1 MSGTD
6 EKNDEGMGAEESET
20 IALSSNE
27 LDDILSEAEIVQEA
41 SKTVD
46 NPAAEDS
53 TESKE
58 EFDIP
63 LTEEEFDISD
73 EIDQLTPEDLENIE
87 LEESEIESFS
97 KELEEEL
104 GEEIALPE
112 GLPQEE
118 AVVVSPEEISEEL
131 EGIDTEEISLEP
143 TLEGDDIDL
152 ESLDSVD
159 AGAIDLE
166 SLENVDGGAIDLESL
181 ESIESGDVD
190 LGSLEGVEPDSVDLG
205 DLDLG
210 EELGEPELSEPPVL
224 GDEPVDMGIESG
236 DAFKEAGIEGIDDE
250 SVTLADVDLEG
261 IEDITVEAE
270 IPSMGEEAGEVT
282 LEDLGEEELP
292 DIEAGA
298 EAVEEI
304 TGEET
309 VEELPADEFIEELPS
324 DISLDETEAPS
335 LVEEEPAPAMEATE
349 PVVEELP
356 DDGFADE
363 IMLGEDEE
371 KILSEDFDLSTE
383 VEELPEEDVVTISGD
398 EVGTLGDVGSVD
410 AALLNDITTILKFM
424 DTLLGDL
431 PDEKIKEFA
440 QSEYFPLYKEVFEKL
455 NLA

>member
-6 EKNDEGMGAEESET
+6 EKNDEGMSAEENET

-27 LDDILSEAEIVQEA
+27 LNNILSEAELVQEKVKKA
-41 SKTVD
+41 ENTTEEA
-46 NPAAEDS
+46 PANSD
-53 TESKE
+53 E

-112 GLPQEE
+112 GLPEEE
-118 AVVVSPEEISEEL
+118 AEVISPEEISEEL
-131 EGIDTEEISLEP
+131 EGIDTGELTFEP
-143 TLEGDDIDL
+143 EMEGG
-152 ESLDSVD
+152 E
-159 AGAIDLE
+159 IDLE
-166 SLENVDGGAIDLESL
+166 SLEGVEGGEIDLESL
-181 ESIESGDVD
+181 EGVD
-190 LGSLEGVEPDSVDLG
+190 TEAVDLG

-210 EELGEPELSEPPVL
+210 EEIGEQELSEPPVL
-224 GDEPVDMGIESG
+224 GEESVDLDLETD
-236 DAFKEAGIEGIDDE
+236 DAFKEVGIEGVDE

-261 IEDITVEAE
+261 IEDITVDDEL
-270 IPSMGEEAGEVT
+270 PSIGEEAGEVT
-282 LEDLGEEELP
+282 LEDLSEDEFPELETAGESVAEEP
-292 DIEAGA
+292 
-298 EAVEEI
+298 
-304 TGEET
+304 
-309 VEELPADEFIEELPS
+309 VEELPADDFIEELPS
-324 DISLDETEAPS
+324 EEPIDETDFPS
-335 LVEEEPAPAMEATE
+335 LSDEEPALEAETTE

-356 DDGFADE
+356 DEGFADE
-363 IMLGEDEE
+363 ILLGEDEE
-371 KILSEDFDLSTE
+371 KILSEDFDLTAE
-383 VEELPEEDVVTISGD
+383 VEELPEEDVVTISGE
-398 EVGTLGDVGSVD
+398 EVGTLGEVGPVD

-431 PDEKIKEFA
+431 SDEKIKEFA

>member
-6 EKNDEGMGAEESET
+6 EKNDEGMSAEENET

-27 LDDILSEAEIVQEA
+27 LNNILSEAELVQEKVKKA
-41 SKTVD
+41 ENTTEEA
-46 NPAAEDS
+46 PANSD
-53 TESKE
+53 E

-112 GLPQEE
+112 GLPEEE
-118 AVVVSPEEISEEL
+118 AEVISPEEISEEL
-131 EGIDTEEISLEP
+131 EGIDTGELTFEP
-143 TLEGDDIDL
+143 EMEGG
-152 ESLDSVD
+152 E
-159 AGAIDLE
+159 IDLE
-166 SLENVDGGAIDLESL
+166 SLEGVEGGEIDLESL
-181 ESIESGDVD
+181 EGVEGGEID
-190 LGSLEGVEPDSVDLG
+190 LESLEGVDTEAVDLG

-210 EELGEPELSEPPVL
+210 EEIGEQELSEPPVL
-224 GDEPVDMGIESG
+224 GEESVDLDLETD
-236 DAFKEAGIEGIDDE
+236 DAFKEVGIEGVDE

-261 IEDITVEAE
+261 IEDITVDDEL
-270 IPSMGEEAGEVT
+270 PSIGEEAGEVT
-282 LEDLGEEELP
+282 LEDLSEDEFPELETAGESVAEEP
-292 DIEAGA
+292 
-298 EAVEEI
+298 
-304 TGEET
+304 
-309 VEELPADEFIEELPS
+309 VEELPADDFIEELPS
-324 DISLDETEAPS
+324 EEPIDETDFPS
-335 LVEEEPAPAMEATE
+335 LSDEEPALEAETTE

-356 DDGFADE
+356 DEGFADE
-363 IMLGEDEE
+363 ILLGEDEE
-371 KILSEDFDLSTE
+371 KILSEDFDLTAE
-383 VEELPEEDVVTISGD
+383 VEELPEEDVVTISGE
-398 EVGTLGDVGSVD
+398 EVGTLGEVGPVD

-431 PDEKIKEFA
+431 SDEKIKEFA

>member
-6 EKNDEGMGAEESET
+6 EKNDEGMSAEENET

-27 LDDILSEAEIVQEA
+27 LNNILSEAELVQEKVKKA
-41 SKTVD
+41 ENTTEEA
-46 NPAAEDS
+46 PANSD
-53 TESKE
+53 E

-112 GLPQEE
+112 GLPEEE
-118 AVVVSPEEISEEL
+118 AEVISPEEISEEL
-131 EGIDTEEISLEP
+131 EGIDTGELTFEP
-143 TLEGDDIDL
+143 EMEGG
-152 ESLDSVD
+152 E
-159 AGAIDLE
+159 IDLE
-166 SLENVDGGAIDLESL
+166 SLEGVEGGEIDLESL
-181 ESIESGDVD
+181 EGVD
-190 LGSLEGVEPDSVDLG
+190 TEAVDLG

-210 EELGEPELSEPPVL
+210 EEIGEQELSEPPVL
-224 GDEPVDMGIESG
+224 GEESVDLDLETD
-236 DAFKEAGIEGIDDE
+236 DAFKEAGIEGVDE

-261 IEDITVEAE
+261 IEDITVDDEL
-270 IPSMGEEAGEVT
+270 PSIGEEAGEVT
-282 LEDLGEEELP
+282 LEDLSEDEFPELETAGESVAEEP
-292 DIEAGA
+292 
-298 EAVEEI
+298 
-304 TGEET
+304 
-309 VEELPADEFIEELPS
+309 VEELPADDFIEELPS
-324 DISLDETEAPS
+324 EEPIDETDFPS
-335 LVEEEPAPAMEATE
+335 LSDEEPALEAETTE

-356 DDGFADE
+356 DEGFADE
-363 IMLGEDEE
+363 ILLGEDEE
-371 KILSEDFDLSTE
+371 KILSEDFDLTAE
-383 VEELPEEDVVTISGD
+383 VEELPEEDVVTISGE
-398 EVGTLGDVGSVD
+398 EVGTLGEVGPVD

-431 PDEKIKEFA
+431 SDEKIKEFA